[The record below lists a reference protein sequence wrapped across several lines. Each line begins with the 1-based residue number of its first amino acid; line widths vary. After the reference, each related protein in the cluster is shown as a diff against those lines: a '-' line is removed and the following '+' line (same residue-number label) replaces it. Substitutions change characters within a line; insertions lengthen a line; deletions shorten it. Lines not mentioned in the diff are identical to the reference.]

1 MADLVTLVQHSYVEF
16 LAHGRL
22 PPTDTIKLLVSKM
35 LGYGILVF
43 SVLVKLPQ
51 VANVV
56 RAQSADGLSAV
67 SFELESWGLLVH
79 TAYGYLKGLPFS
91 TYGEASMLFA
101 QNLLLLGLIYK
112 YARLPA
118 SRRLAALVLAGGTIA
133 AVVTGNVSME
143 IASAAYDLNNAILVC
158 ARLPQ
163 ILKNFSNR
171 STGQLSI
178 ITYAANTLGCL
189 ARIFTTTQEGGGAA
203 MLRSYAIS
211 LVLNSILVAQILVFG
226 NKGVASD
233 KVRLQQTQA
242 KKAA

>member
-133 AVVTGNVSME
+133 AVVTGEHAVRPACNGRQHQQLHPRSALRSALHWPLLDATHEGFKGYQVLYSLRLQPVH
-143 IASAAYDLNNAILVC
+143 ATDAAYC
-158 ARLPQ
+158 M
-163 ILKNFSNR
+163 R
-171 STGQLSI
+171 SRQAL
-178 ITYAANTLGCL
+178 
-189 ARIFTTTQEGGGAA
+189 
-203 MLRSYAIS
+203 
-211 LVLNSILVAQILVFG
+211 LVLAGTSV
-226 NKGVASD
+226 
-233 KVRLQQTQA
+233 
-242 KKAA
+242 